1 MLHERDF
8 QKRFKHLK
16 KAFDKDGFEVKNFL
30 QDKKYQ
36 NLDYVVPQG
45 FMVYQDKIGC
55 LALHKSAIN
64 GRTKAPKKVY
74 YVEGNNKQMG
84 FLLGLMAE
92 QEVTRMTTEFVQNV
106 ILDFFDLDRII
117 KSSSLVDYIKDIFI
131 DLLGQAC
138 LKEMRADIPQGY
150 IDEINALYGGCHEAN
165 RSSKVELKDLWA
177 LNFGIDYLLAHVYT
191 GKIFKQK
198 KVPPALLKLPI
209 TCNAFSLF
217 GKYVKRKHNK
227 KAHYFGRDF
236 MFPTAGVYQDE
247 ACLIIH
253 NPDDRS
259 NRQVLPFVSQTAPGI
274 VGCAAGMNINGV
286 AIGVDISPGRLCNP
300 YKPGFNSLTLNRDC
314 MQHCPDIKSVIK
326 RIVDAPR
333 GVSWI
338 YAVSDGQTD
347 EACIIEAGCDT
358 GDDVFPYYTDI
369 PRSCKKHLPNETYIE
384 QKRMLFQTP
393 PPQRGVMVRRHDYK
407 YPTDYID
414 DYNKE
419 LWDHYNAHIGPKL
432 FRFAKKLVKGLM
444 TIFTRPRLF
453 RIFPTIWQDI
463 VKSFKNVEY
472 DPEYFTER
480 GYISKSAKDTKCPG
494 SFYFAPQR
502 ESLEYGV
509 LATNH
514 FITPEMRLTAMAEW
528 TSAIAAYLV
537 DDFQWR
543 YDELNNQILR
553 SLDEAKNSHK
563 PIDEQKAQHLVDFL
577 RPTEDNPNLVC
588 REYYKS
594 GFKKNGKTIPIEGS
608 VSLFELKGK
617 TVRTH
622 IGYYGDEWI
631 EITLP
636 YYIH

>member
-1 MLHERDF
+1 MPRKRDI
-8 QKRFKHLK
+8 QKRFKYLE

-30 QDKKYQ
+30 QDETYR
-36 NLDYVVPQG
+36 NLEYVTTQG

-55 LALHKSAIN
+55 LGLHKTAKN
-64 GRTKAPKKVY
+64 GRTGESKKVY
-74 YVEGNNKQMG
+74 YVEGNSKQMG

-92 QEVTRMTTEFVQNV
+92 QEVSRMTTEFVENV
-106 ILDFFDLDRII
+106 VLDFFDLERIT
-117 KSSSLVDYIKDIFI
+117 KSSSLINYIKKILI

-138 LKEMRADIPQGY
+138 LKEMRADIPQIY
-150 IDEINALYGGCHEAN
+150 IDEINALYRGCHEAN
-165 RSSKVELKDLWA
+165 RSSKVELMDLWA
-177 LNFGIDYLLAHVYT
+177 LNFGIDYLLTHVYT

-198 KVPPALLKLPI
+198 KVPPSLLKLPI

-227 KAHYFGRDF
+227 RAHYFGRDF
-236 MFPTAGVYQDE
+236 MFPTAGVYQDV

-253 NPDDRS
+253 NPEGRS
-259 NRQVLPFVSQTAPGI
+259 DQRVLPFVSQTAPGI

-286 AIGVDISPGRLCNP
+286 AIGVDISPSRLCNP
-300 YKPGFNSLTLNRDC
+300 YKPGFNSLTVNRDC
-314 MQHCPDIKSVIK
+314 MQHCPDIESVIE
-326 RIVDAPR
+326 RIIDTPR

-358 GDDVFPYYTDI
+358 GNEAFPYYTDI
-369 PRSCKKHLPNETYIE
+369 PRSYKKHLPNEEYIE
-384 QKRMLFQTP
+384 QKRILYQTP

-407 YPTDYID
+407 YPSDYIE
-414 DYNKE
+414 DYNEE
-419 LWDHYNAHIGPKL
+419 LWDHYNTHIGPKL
-432 FRFAKKLVKGLM
+432 FRFVKNFLRGLM
-444 TIFTRPRLF
+444 IIFTRPKLVK
-453 RIFPTIWQDI
+453 IFPTIWKEI
-463 VKSFKNVEY
+463 MNSFKNVEY
-472 DPEYFTER
+472 DPDYFKEE
-480 GYISKSAKDTKCPG
+480 GYISESANDIKCPG

-502 ESLEYGV
+502 EPFEHGV

-543 YDELNNQILR
+543 YDELNNQIL
-553 SLDEAKNSHK
+553 SILDEAKNSRK
-563 PIDEQKAQHLVDFL
+563 PIDEQRAQHLIDFL
-577 RPTEDNPNLVC
+577 RPTDDNPKSVC
-588 REYYKS
+588 REYYNP
-594 GFKKNGKTIPIEGS
+594 GFKKDGKTIPIQGS
-608 VSLFELKGK
+608 ISLFELKGK
-617 TVRTH
+617 TIRTH